1 MYDEPSLDECVTA
14 YNLNGIHPA
23 ADLFPLIT
31 GQEFQDL
38 CNSIGNQGLEMPV
51 VLTHDGFLLDGRNR
65 LRALL
70 ATGATERFQT
80 LGEFYASDYPGYVM
94 RLNLHR
100 RHLSSEERKV
110 LYLKLRELRGV
121 REHGQ
126 RSGNQYTSEDTSNDV
141 SSPPRQP
148 VYASEIG
155 VGVAT
160 VQRWESDAKI
170 LDKSPDLKEAV
181 LAGKMPVAEAV
192 AIIEKVEQAIAK
204 QAPPAEPVA
213 KPAEQAHPVVTVITV
228 DGKRKDIQKPK
239 ATHFNRTNGNVE
251 WASWT
256 WNPITGCL
264 HGCNFCYARAI
275 TYNGKMAANYPF
287 GFEPAF
293 YEYRL
298 EAPKNTRIPVDSN
311 NPSDGRVF
319 VGSMADVFGKWVPDE
334 WIQKIFDACME
345 APGWE
350 YLFLTKW
357 PNRYKMLESLPKAW
371 FGASVIQ
378 QSDVQ
383 RVEREMKSFE
393 TTGIKWISL
402 EPMLEQITFN
412 DLSWCNL
419 VVIGAQTAT
428 QQPSGYVPEKA
439 ADFEWVWD
447 VVRQCKDAG
456 VPYYLKPNLLQ
467 SPGMIL
473 PKGEPS

>member
-1 MYDEPSLDECVTA
+1 
-14 YNLNGIHPA
+14 
-23 ADLFPLIT
+23 
-31 GQEFQDL
+31 
-38 CNSIGNQGLEMPV
+38 
-51 VLTHDGFLLDGRNR
+51 
-65 LRALL
+65 
-70 ATGATERFQT
+70 
-80 LGEFYASDYPGYVM
+80 
-94 RLNLHR
+94 
-100 RHLSSEERKV
+100 
-110 LYLKLRELRGV
+110 
-121 REHGQ
+121 
-126 RSGNQYTSEDTSNDV
+126 
-141 SSPPRQP
+141 
-148 VYASEIG
+148 
-155 VGVAT
+155 
-160 VQRWESDAKI
+160 
-170 LDKSPDLKEAV
+170 
-181 LAGKMPVAEAV
+181 
-192 AIIEKVEQAIAK
+192 
-204 QAPPAEPVA
+204 
-213 KPAEQAHPVVTVITV
+213 
-228 DGKRKDIQKPK
+228 
-239 ATHFNRTNGNVE
+239 
-251 WASWT
+251 
-256 WNPITGCL
+256 
-264 HGCNFCYARAI
+264 
-275 TYNGKMAANYPF
+275 MAANYPF

-311 NPSDGRVF
+311 NPADGRVF

-378 QSDVQ
+378 QSDVA

>member
-1 MYDEPSLDECVTA
+1 MYDEPSIDDCVEA

-38 CNSIGNQGLEMPV
+38 CDSIGNNGLEIPV

-65 LRALL
+65 LRALY

-80 LGEFYASDYPGYVM
+80 LGEFYAYDYPGYVM

-121 REHGQ
+121 RENGQ
-126 RSGNQYTSEDTSNDV
+126 RSGNQYTSEAVTKVTPSTPTQTS
-141 SSPPRQP
+141 
-148 VYASEIG
+148 YASEMG
-155 VGVAT
+155 VSRKT
-160 VQRWESDAKI
+160 VNDWESDAKI

-192 AIIEKVEQAIAK
+192 AIVEKVEQAIAR

-213 KPAEQAHPVVTVITV
+213 KPARQALPVVPVITV
-228 DGKRKDIQKPK
+228 DGKSKDVPKPK
-239 ATHFNRTNGNVE
+239 ATHFNKTNGNVE

-275 TYNGKMAANYPF
+275 THNGQMAANYPF

-311 NPSDGRVF
+311 NPADGRVF

-378 QSDVQ
+378 QSDVS

-393 TTGIKWISL
+393 TTGVKWISL
-402 EPMLEQITFN
+402 EPMLERITFN